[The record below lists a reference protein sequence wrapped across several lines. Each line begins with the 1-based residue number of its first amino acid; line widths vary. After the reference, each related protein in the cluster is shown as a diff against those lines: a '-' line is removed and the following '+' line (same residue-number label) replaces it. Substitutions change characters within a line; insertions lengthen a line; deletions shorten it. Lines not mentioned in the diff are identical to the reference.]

1 MGLLLLGSEKRLR
14 VRARQA
20 LLTWTLNIA
29 LIGIAHFGVVT
40 GLMDATAALRWEM
53 FALIGA
59 TSFYVMVRSGFSLRF
74 ASDPAMTL
82 PQAVFSVVS
91 TMGAYVVAGPARG
104 ASLLV
109 MAVTL
114 VFGLF
119 ALTAPQVRRLSFF
132 AVVAMGATMLA
143 AHLRDPARF
152 PAAEEGMN
160 FMLLAVVLPSIAL
173 LAGQLSTMRLKLRQQ
188 RDELER
194 ALERNHEIAIR
205 DELTGIYN
213 RRHLTELMNGEMQR
227 FERSGRPVCLAL
239 IDIDHFKRVND
250 VHGHAQGDEVLR
262 AFALTAREALRE
274 SDTLGRWGGEEFML
288 MLPDTSA
295 VGTER
300 VIERVRQRLA
310 DVRFEQI
317 DPAMRV
323 TFSAGIAQCQVGE
336 TLSAL
341 IERADQAMYA
351 AKQGGRD
358 RSVIS
363 EAPVAVP
370 RLRLVA
376 SQREGVP
383 S

>member
-1 MGLLLLGSEKRLR
+1 
-14 VRARQA
+14 
-20 LLTWTLNIA
+20 
-29 LIGIAHFGVVT
+29 
-40 GLMDATAALRWEM
+40 LMDAAATLRWEM

-82 PQAVFSVVS
+82 PQGVFSVVS
-91 TMGAYVVAGPARG
+91 TVAAYFVAGPARG

-132 AVVAMGATMLA
+132 AVVAMGATMLV
-143 AHLRDPARF
+143 AHLRDPVHF

-213 RRHLTELMNGEMQR
+213 RRHLTELMNVEMQR
-227 FERSGRPVCLAL
+227 FERSGRPMCLAL

-262 AFALTAREALRE
+262 AFASTAREALRE

-288 MLPDTSA
+288 MLPDTPAASA
-295 VGTER
+295 ER

-310 DVRFEQI
+310 GVRFDQI
-317 DPAMRV
+317 DPALRI
-323 TFSAGIAQCQVGE
+323 TFSAGIAHCQVGE
-336 TLSAL
+336 TLSAM
-341 IERADQAMYA
+341 IERADQAMYS

-358 RSVIS
+358 RSVIA
-363 EAPVAVP
+363 EAPSAVP
-370 RLRLVA
+370 RLLLVA
-376 SQREGVP
+376 SKRAAVP